1 MNAYLYWGAVW
12 ESNADPFEANKM
24 IGITK
29 NANNKFT
36 WDYCADYYAFRHFS
50 EFIRPGY
57 TRVASIIKGNQ
68 NIDNSA
74 YLSDDGKTLVLVLI
88 NPDEEEKEQMIP
100 EENFAIRN
108 SEIYQSVLS
117 IENPSKNKLYEN
129 IGDLGEEKLV
139 TLPGE
144 SITTIVLSLE

>member
-12 ESNADPFEANKM
+12 ESTEDPFEANKM

-29 NANNKFT
+29 NSNNSFT
-36 WDYCADYYAFRHFS
+36 WEYCSDYYAFRHFS

-57 TRVASIIKGNQ
+57 TRIEAQIEGDANVA
-68 NIDNSA
+68 NSS
-74 YLSDDGKTLVLVLI
+74 YLSADGKTLVLVVI
-88 NPDEEEKEQMIP
+88 NPDEEEKELKIAAD
-100 EENFAIRN
+100 NYSIIG

-117 IENPSKNKLYEN
+117 IKDSSKNVLYEN
-129 IGDLGEEKLV
+129 MGELEEENIV

-144 SITTIVLSLE
+144 GITTIVLSLE